1 VEQKLRER
9 RFNDLFSQQFQ
20 QAQDQTNDLNQTN
33 DNLRQERG
41 NLQTDLENERQAR
54 DQSRERRQQ
63 EFDDRL
69 ASDREVLVD
78 RMGEDEAAYIV
89 QNQRNN

>member
-1 VEQKLRER
+1 MEQKLRER